1 MHSYFCTI
9 FFLVYMIQI
18 YCLKLIFER
27 PLCSRYNDL
36 TNDIKKY
43 HFIFKKSKDWIIYI
57 CRVISLALTAFYWFT
72 SLSKNKLII
81 TSLYYYRHIV
91 QLYTYL
97 IVYIYRCLTAYVGL
111 PLLCT
116 HRTILQI
123 HHILSCQCLIWGNDR
138 KVEEVVS
145 TFNVWEMPPFPP
157 TPSWKPLLAN
167 LTA

>member
-72 SLSKNKLII
+72 SLSKNKHLII

-97 IVYIYRCLTAYVGL
+97 IVYIYIDASQLMWGYHYCAHTGL
-111 PLLCT
+111 YCKYIIYYPVSVWSGA
-116 HRTILQI
+116 TIGKLKKWCQ
-123 HHILSCQCLIWGNDR
+123 LSACGR
-138 KVEEVVS
+138 
-145 TFNVWEMPPFPP
+145 
-157 TPSWKPLLAN
+157 
-167 LTA
+167 